1 MSIPASI
8 DGARSDLV
16 TEARATMGSD
26 AMKAFTAIT
35 ADHGVLGALEGDSS
49 LGGRADRVDL
59 SDWGWGGD
67 YERRGRKSEE
77 SDSGRELH
85 CW

>member
-1 MSIPASI
+1 
-8 DGARSDLV
+8 
-16 TEARATMGSD
+16 MGSD

-85 CW
+85 CCIVPDTGSGTVALVLSSTLLS